1 MQLISKKITFIKIYI
16 KSKQID
22 FIIQRMKTDEEEEY
36 ERSLE
41 MFRLKKLIQ
50 DLDQM
55 HGLGTSMITLI
66 INYKDQISQFSK
78 MLTEEEGKASNIKS
92 RVTRQHVT
100 DALTST
106 IEKLRLYNKTPT
118 NGLII
123 YCGLVQLPT
132 GGEKMIKIDLEPF
145 KPINTSLYRCDNI
158 FHTDELEALLTD
170 NDKFGFL
177 IMDGNGSLFGL
188 LQGNTKT
195 ILNQFKVDLPKKHSK
210 GGQSSNR
217 FERLRTEKR
226 HNYLRKVGEAL
237 TAAFI
242 TNDVPNVKGLI
253 LAGSAE
259 FKNVLQKSDLFD
271 PCLTPIVTK
280 VVDISYGGELGFNQ
294 AIELS
299 KDALKNVKFVHEK
312 KILGKFFEEIAKD
325 SGKYVFGLKDTLEAI
340 ENGMVDLLI
349 IWENIDYVRLT
360 LKDNKDEIKIET
372 VPAKK
377 VNGTKYKIEEC
388 DTEYEIIENISLSE
402 WLLNNY
408 KNYVSHLEIVT
419 DKTSEGNQFVKG
431 FGGIGGILR
440 YKLEQNF
447 EDLEGNYSFDEDD
460 FI

>member
-1 MQLISKKITFIKIYI
+1 MNNI
-16 KSKQID
+16 
-22 FIIQRMKTDEEEEY
+22 EEQEHVKN
-36 ERSLE
+36 LE

-55 HGLGTSMITLI
+55 RGLGTSMITLI

-78 MLTEEEGKASNIKS
+78 MLVDEVGKATNIKS
-92 RVTRQHVT
+92 RVTRQNVI

-106 IEKLRLYNKTPT
+106 MEKLRLYNKTPL
-118 NGLII
+118 NGLVIF
-123 YCGLVQLPT
+123 CGLVQMPT

-158 FHTDELEALLTD
+158 FHTDELKSLLVD

-188 LQGNTKT
+188 LQGNTKI
-195 ILNQFKVDLPKKHSK
+195 ILNQFKVNLPKKHSK
-210 GGQSSNR
+210 GGQSANR
-217 FERLRTEKR
+217 FSRLVTESR
-226 HNYLRKVGEAL
+226 HNYIRKVGEGL
-237 TAAFI
+237 TKAFI

-259 FKNVLQKSDLFD
+259 FKNKLQKSDLFD
-271 PCLTPIVTK
+271 PRLAPIVMK

-299 KDALKNVKFVHEK
+299 QDALKNVKFIHEK
-312 KILGKFFEEIAKD
+312 KILEKFYEEIAKD
-325 SGKYVFGLKDTLEAI
+325 SGKYVFGIKDTMEAI
-340 ENGMVDLLI
+340 ENGVVDVLI
-349 IWENIDYVRLT
+349 IWENIDFIRLT
-360 LKDNKDEIKIET
+360 LKDNKNQIKVEN
-372 VPAKK
+372 VSSRK
-377 VNGTKYKIEEC
+377 VIGQKYKP
-388 DTEYEIIENISLSE
+388 DDSDVEYEIVENISLSE
-402 WLLNNY
+402 WLLDNY
-408 KNYVSHLEIVT
+408 KKYVSQLEIVT

-447 EDLEGNYSFDEDD
+447 EDIEENYSFDEDD

>member
-1 MQLISKKITFIKIYI
+1 MNKI
-16 KSKQID
+16 
-22 FIIQRMKTDEEEEY
+22 EEQEHVKN
-36 ERSLE
+36 LE

-55 HGLGTSMITLI
+55 RGLGTSMITLI

-78 MLTEEEGKASNIKS
+78 MLVDEVGKATNIKS
-92 RVTRQHVT
+92 RVTRQNVI

-106 IEKLRLYNKTPT
+106 MEKLRLYNKTPS
-118 NGLII
+118 NGLVIF
-123 YCGLVQLPT
+123 CGLVQMPT

-158 FHTDELEALLTD
+158 FHTDELKSLLVD

-177 IMDGNGSLFGL
+177 IMDENGSLFGL
-188 LQGNTKT
+188 LQGNTKI
-195 ILNQFKVDLPKKHSK
+195 ILNQFKVNLPKKHSK
-210 GGQSSNR
+210 GGQSANR
-217 FERLRTEKR
+217 FSRLVTESR
-226 HNYLRKVGEAL
+226 HNYIRKVGEGL
-237 TAAFI
+237 TKAFI

-259 FKNVLQKSDLFD
+259 FKNKLQKSDLFD
-271 PCLTPIVTK
+271 PRLAPIVMK

-299 KDALKNVKFVHEK
+299 QDALKNVKFIHEK
-312 KILGKFFEEIAKD
+312 KILEKFYEEIAKD
-325 SGKYVFGLKDTLEAI
+325 SGKYVFGIKDTMEAI
-340 ENGMVDLLI
+340 ENGVVDILI
-349 IWENIDYVRLT
+349 IWENIDFIRLT
-360 LKDNKDEIKIET
+360 LKDNKNQIRVET
-372 VPAKK
+372 VSSRK
-377 VNGTKYKIEEC
+377 VIGQKYKPDDSDI
-388 DTEYEIIENISLSE
+388 EYEIVENMSLSE
-402 WLLNNY
+402 WLLDNY
-408 KNYVSHLEIVT
+408 KKYVSQLEIVT

-447 EDLEGNYSFDEDD
+447 EDIEENYSFDEDD

>member
-1 MQLISKKITFIKIYI
+1 MNNI
-16 KSKQID
+16 
-22 FIIQRMKTDEEEEY
+22 EEQEHVKN
-36 ERSLE
+36 LE

-55 HGLGTSMITLI
+55 RGLGTSMITLI

-78 MLTEEEGKASNIKS
+78 MLVDEVGKATNIKS
-92 RVTRQHVT
+92 RVTRQNVI

-106 IEKLRLYNKTPT
+106 MEKLRLYNKTPS
-118 NGLII
+118 NGLVIF
-123 YCGLVQLPT
+123 CGLVQMPT

-158 FHTDELEALLTD
+158 FHTDELKSLLVD

-188 LQGNTKT
+188 LQGNTKI
-195 ILNQFKVDLPKKHSK
+195 ILNQFKVNLPKKHSK
-210 GGQSSNR
+210 GGQSANR
-217 FERLRTEKR
+217 FSRLVTESR
-226 HNYLRKVGEAL
+226 HNYIRKVGEGL
-237 TAAFI
+237 TKAFI

-259 FKNVLQKSDLFD
+259 FKNKLQKSDLFD
-271 PCLTPIVTK
+271 PRLAPIVMK

-299 KDALKNVKFVHEK
+299 QDALKNVKFIHEK
-312 KILGKFFEEIAKD
+312 KILEKFYEEIAKD
-325 SGKYVFGLKDTLEAI
+325 SGKYVFGIKDTMEAI
-340 ENGMVDLLI
+340 ENGVVDILI
-349 IWENIDYVRLT
+349 IWENIDFIRLT
-360 LKDNKDEIKIET
+360 LKDNKNQIKVET
-372 VPAKK
+372 VSSRK
-377 VNGTKYKIEEC
+377 VIGQKYKP
-388 DTEYEIIENISLSE
+388 DDSDVEYEIVENISLSE
-402 WLLNNY
+402 WLLDNY
-408 KNYVSHLEIVT
+408 KKYVSQLEIVT

-447 EDLEGNYSFDEDD
+447 EDIEENYSFDEDD

>member
-1 MQLISKKITFIKIYI
+1 MNNI
-16 KSKQID
+16 
-22 FIIQRMKTDEEEEY
+22 EEQEHVKN
-36 ERSLE
+36 LE

-55 HGLGTSMITLI
+55 RGLGTSMITLI

-78 MLTEEEGKASNIKS
+78 MLVDEVGKATNIKS
-92 RVTRQHVT
+92 RVTRQNVI

-106 IEKLRLYNKTPT
+106 MEKLRLYNKTPS
-118 NGLII
+118 NGLVIF
-123 YCGLVQLPT
+123 CGLVQMPT

-158 FHTDELEALLTD
+158 FHTDELKSLLVD

-188 LQGNTKT
+188 LQGNTKI
-195 ILNQFKVDLPKKHSK
+195 ILNQFKVNLPKKHSK
-210 GGQSSNR
+210 GGQSANR
-217 FERLRTEKR
+217 FSRLVTESR
-226 HNYLRKVGEAL
+226 HNYIRKVGEGL
-237 TAAFI
+237 TKAFI

-259 FKNVLQKSDLFD
+259 FKNKLQKSDLFD
-271 PCLTPIVTK
+271 PRLAPIVMK

-299 KDALKNVKFVHEK
+299 QDALKNVKFVHEK
-312 KILGKFFEEIAKD
+312 KILGKFYEEIAKD
-325 SGKYVFGLKDTLEAI
+325 SGKYVFGIKDTMEAI
-340 ENGMVDLLI
+340 ENGVVDILI
-349 IWENIDYVRLT
+349 IWENIDFIRLT
-360 LKDNKDEIKIET
+360 LKDNKNQIRVET
-372 VPAKK
+372 VSSRK
-377 VNGTKYKIEEC
+377 VIGQKYKP
-388 DTEYEIIENISLSE
+388 DDSDVEYEIVENISLSE
-402 WLLNNY
+402 WLLDNY
-408 KNYVSHLEIVT
+408 KKYVSQLEIVT

-447 EDLEGNYSFDEDD
+447 EDIEENYSFDEDD

>member
-1 MQLISKKITFIKIYI
+1 MNNI
-16 KSKQID
+16 
-22 FIIQRMKTDEEEEY
+22 EEQEHVKN
-36 ERSLE
+36 LE

-55 HGLGTSMITLI
+55 RGLGTSMITLI

-78 MLTEEEGKASNIKS
+78 MLVDEVGKATNIKS
-92 RVTRQHVT
+92 RVTRQNVI

-106 IEKLRLYNKTPT
+106 MEKLRLYNKTPS
-118 NGLII
+118 NGLVIF
-123 YCGLVQLPT
+123 CGLVQMPT

-158 FHTDELEALLTD
+158 FHTDELKTLLVD

-188 LQGNTKT
+188 LQGNTKI
-195 ILNQFKVDLPKKHSK
+195 ILNQFKVNLPKKHSK
-210 GGQSSNR
+210 GGQSANR
-217 FERLRTEKR
+217 FSRLVTESR
-226 HNYLRKVGEAL
+226 HNYIRKVGEGL
-237 TAAFI
+237 TKAFI

-259 FKNVLQKSDLFD
+259 FKNKLQKSDLFD
-271 PCLTPIVTK
+271 PRLAPIVMK

-299 KDALKNVKFVHEK
+299 QDALKNVKFIHEK
-312 KILGKFFEEIAKD
+312 KILEKFYEEIAKD
-325 SGKYVFGLKDTLEAI
+325 SGKYVFGIKDTMEAI
-340 ENGMVDLLI
+340 ENGVVDILI
-349 IWENIDYVRLT
+349 IWENIDFIRLT
-360 LKDNKDEIKIET
+360 LKDNKNQIKVEN
-372 VPAKK
+372 VSSRK
-377 VNGTKYKIEEC
+377 VIGQKYKP
-388 DTEYEIIENISLSE
+388 DDSDVEYEIVENISLSE
-402 WLLNNY
+402 WLLDNY
-408 KNYVSHLEIVT
+408 KKYVSQLEIVT

-447 EDLEGNYSFDEDD
+447 EDIEENYSFDEDD

>member
-1 MQLISKKITFIKIYI
+1 MNNI
-16 KSKQID
+16 
-22 FIIQRMKTDEEEEY
+22 EEQEHVKN
-36 ERSLE
+36 LE

-55 HGLGTSMITLI
+55 RGLGTSMITLI

-78 MLTEEEGKASNIKS
+78 MLVDEVGKATNIKS
-92 RVTRQHVT
+92 RVTRQNVI

-106 IEKLRLYNKTPT
+106 MEKLRLYNKTPS
-118 NGLII
+118 NGLVIF
-123 YCGLVQLPT
+123 CGLVQIPT

-158 FHTDELEALLTD
+158 FHTDELKSLLVD

-188 LQGNTKT
+188 LQGNTKI
-195 ILNQFKVDLPKKHSK
+195 ILNQFKVNLPKKHSK
-210 GGQSSNR
+210 GGQSANR
-217 FERLRTEKR
+217 FSRLVTESR
-226 HNYLRKVGEAL
+226 HNYIRKVGEGL
-237 TAAFI
+237 TKAFI

-259 FKNVLQKSDLFD
+259 FKNKLQKSDLFD
-271 PCLTPIVTK
+271 PRLAPIVMK

-299 KDALKNVKFVHEK
+299 QDALKNVKFIHEK
-312 KILGKFFEEIAKD
+312 KILEKFYEEIAKD
-325 SGKYVFGLKDTLEAI
+325 SGKYVFGIKDTMEAI
-340 ENGMVDLLI
+340 ENGVVDILI
-349 IWENIDYVRLT
+349 IWENIDFIRLT
-360 LKDNKDEIKIET
+360 LKDNKNQIRVET
-372 VPAKK
+372 VSSRK
-377 VNGTKYKIEEC
+377 VIGQKYKP
-388 DTEYEIIENISLSE
+388 DDSDVEYEIVENISLSE
-402 WLLNNY
+402 WLLDNY
-408 KNYVSHLEIVT
+408 KKYVSQLEIVT

-447 EDLEGNYSFDEDD
+447 EDIEENYSFDEDD

>member
-1 MQLISKKITFIKIYI
+1 
-16 KSKQID
+16 
-22 FIIQRMKTDEEEEY
+22 MKNEEEEEY
-36 ERSLE
+36 ERNLE

-55 HGLGTSMITLI
+55 RGLGTSMITLI
-66 INYKDQISQFSK
+66 INYKDQINQFSK
-78 MLTEEEGKASNIKS
+78 MLVDEVGKASNIKS
-92 RVTRQHVT
+92 RVTRQNVT

-106 IEKLRLYNKTPT
+106 MEKLRLYNKTPK
-118 NGLII
+118 NGLVI
-123 YCGLVQLPT
+123 YCGLVQMPL

-145 KPINTSLYRCDNI
+145 KPINTSLYRCDNV
-158 FHTDELEALLTD
+158 FHTDELKSLLVD

-177 IMDGNGSLFGL
+177 IMDGSGSLFGM

-195 ILNQFKVDLPKKHSK
+195 IINQFKVDLPKKHGR
-210 GGQSSNR
+210 GGQSANR
-217 FERLRTEKR
+217 FARIRTERR

-259 FKNVLQKSDLFD
+259 FKNDLQKSDLFD
-271 PCLTPIVTK
+271 QRLAPVVIK
-280 VVDISYGGELGFNQ
+280 VVDISYGGEMGFNQ

-299 KDALKNVKFVHEK
+299 QDALKNVKFVHEK
-312 KILGKFFEEIAKD
+312 KILGKFYEEIAKD
-325 SGKYVFGLKDTLEAI
+325 SGKYVFGLT
-340 ENGMVDLLI
+340 M
-349 IWENIDYVRLT
+349 
-360 LKDNKDEIKIET
+360 KDNKGETRVET
-372 VPAKK
+372 VSIKK
-377 VNGTKYKIEEC
+377 VSGQKFKPEGS
-388 DTEYEIIENISLSE
+388 DVEYEIIENISLSE

-408 KNYVSHLEIVT
+408 KKYVTHLEIVT

-447 EDLEGNYSFDEDD
+447 ENFEENHSFDEDD

>member
-1 MQLISKKITFIKIYI
+1 MNNI
-16 KSKQID
+16 
-22 FIIQRMKTDEEEEY
+22 EEQEHVKN
-36 ERSLE
+36 LE

-55 HGLGTSMITLI
+55 RGLGTSMITLI

-78 MLTEEEGKASNIKS
+78 MLVDEVGKATNIKS
-92 RVTRQHVT
+92 RVTRQNVI

-106 IEKLRLYNKTPT
+106 MEKLRLYNKTPS
-118 NGLII
+118 NGLVIF
-123 YCGLVQLPT
+123 CGLVQMPT

-158 FHTDELEALLTD
+158 FHTDELKSLLVD

-188 LQGNTKT
+188 LQGNTKI
-195 ILNQFKVDLPKKHSK
+195 ILNQFKVNLPKKHSK
-210 GGQSSNR
+210 GGQSANR
-217 FERLRTEKR
+217 FSRLVTESR
-226 HNYLRKVGEAL
+226 HNYIRKVGEGL
-237 TAAFI
+237 TKAFI

-259 FKNVLQKSDLFD
+259 FKNKLQKSDLFD
-271 PCLTPIVTK
+271 PRLAPIVMK

-299 KDALKNVKFVHEK
+299 QDALKNVKFIHEK
-312 KILGKFFEEIAKD
+312 KILEKFYEEIAKD
-325 SGKYVFGLKDTLEAI
+325 SGKHVFGIKDTMEAI
-340 ENGMVDLLI
+340 ENGVVDILI
-349 IWENIDYVRLT
+349 IWENIDFIRLT
-360 LKDNKDEIKIET
+360 LKDNKNQIRVET
-372 VPAKK
+372 VSSRK
-377 VNGTKYKIEEC
+377 VIGQKYKP
-388 DTEYEIIENISLSE
+388 DDSDVEYEIVENISLSE
-402 WLLNNY
+402 WLLDNY
-408 KNYVSHLEIVT
+408 KKYVSQLEIVT

-447 EDLEGNYSFDEDD
+447 EDIEENYSFDEDD

>member
-1 MQLISKKITFIKIYI
+1 MNNI
-16 KSKQID
+16 
-22 FIIQRMKTDEEEEY
+22 EEQEHVKN
-36 ERSLE
+36 LE

-55 HGLGTSMITLI
+55 RGLGTSMITLI

-78 MLTEEEGKASNIKS
+78 MLVDEVGKATNIKS
-92 RVTRQHVT
+92 RVTRQNVI

-106 IEKLRLYNKTPT
+106 MEKLRLYNKTPL
-118 NGLII
+118 NGLVIF
-123 YCGLVQLPT
+123 CGLVQMPT

-158 FHTDELEALLTD
+158 FHTDELKTLLVD

-188 LQGNTKT
+188 LQGNTKI
-195 ILNQFKVDLPKKHSK
+195 ILNQFKVNLPKKHSK
-210 GGQSSNR
+210 GGQSANR
-217 FERLRTEKR
+217 FSRLVTESR
-226 HNYLRKVGEAL
+226 HNYLRKVGEGL
-237 TAAFI
+237 TKAFI

-259 FKNVLQKSDLFD
+259 FKNKLQKSDLFD
-271 PCLTPIVTK
+271 PRLAPIVMK

-299 KDALKNVKFVHEK
+299 QDALKNVKFIHEK
-312 KILGKFFEEIAKD
+312 KILEKFYEEIAKD
-325 SGKYVFGLKDTLEAI
+325 SGKYVFGIKDTMEAI
-340 ENGMVDLLI
+340 ENGVVDILI
-349 IWENIDYVRLT
+349 IWENIDFIRLT
-360 LKDNKDEIKIET
+360 LKDNKSQIRVET
-372 VPAKK
+372 VSSRK
-377 VNGTKYKIEEC
+377 VIGQKYKPDDSDI
-388 DTEYEIIENISLSE
+388 EYEIVENMSLSE
-402 WLLNNY
+402 WLLDNY
-408 KNYVSHLEIVT
+408 KKYVSQLEIVT
-419 DKTSEGNQFVKG
+419 DKTSEGNQFMKG

-447 EDLEGNYSFDEDD
+447 EDIEENYSFDEDD

>member
-1 MQLISKKITFIKIYI
+1 
-16 KSKQID
+16 
-22 FIIQRMKTDEEEEY
+22 MKNTEEEEN
-36 ERSLE
+36 EKNLE
-41 MFRLKKLIQ
+41 IFRLKKLIQ

-55 HGLGTSMITLI
+55 RGLGTSMITLI

-78 MLTEEEGKASNIKS
+78 MLVDEIGKASNIKS
-92 RVTRQHVT
+92 RVTRQNVT
-100 DALTST
+100 DALYCAK
-106 IEKLRLYNKTPT
+106 EKLSLYTRTPP
-118 NGLII
+118 NGLVI
-123 YCGLVQLPT
+123 YCGLVQMPN

-145 KPINTSLYRCDNI
+145 KPINTSLYRCNNI
-158 FHTDELEALLTD
+158 FHTDELKALLVD

-177 IMDGNGSLFGL
+177 IIDGNGSLLGL

-195 ILNQFKVDLPKKHSK
+195 ILNEFKVDLPKKQSK
-210 GGQSSNR
+210 GGQSAPR
-217 FERLRTEKR
+217 FGRLRLEKR
-226 HNYLRKVGEAL
+226 HNYLRKVSEAL

-259 FKNVLQKSDLFD
+259 FKNELKKSDLFD
-271 PCLTPIVTK
+271 QRLAPIVIK
-280 VVDISYGGELGFNQ
+280 VVDISYGGDMGFNQ

-312 KILGKFFEEIAKD
+312 KIIGNFFEEIAKD
-325 SGKYVFGLKDTLEAI
+325 TGKYVFGIKDTMEAL

-349 IWENIDYVRLT
+349 IWENIDFVRLT
-360 LKDNKDEIKIET
+360 LKDNKDEIRIET
-372 VPAKK
+372 VSGKK
-377 VNGTKYKIEEC
+377 ITGQKFKPEDSDV
-388 DTEYEIIENISLSE
+388 EYEIIEKVSLSE

-408 KNYVSHLEIVT
+408 KRYVSHLEIVT

-447 EDLEGNYSFDEDD
+447 EELEENNSFDEDD

>member
-1 MQLISKKITFIKIYI
+1 MNNI
-16 KSKQID
+16 
-22 FIIQRMKTDEEEEY
+22 EEQEHVKN
-36 ERSLE
+36 LE

-55 HGLGTSMITLI
+55 RGLGTSMITLI

-78 MLTEEEGKASNIKS
+78 MLVDEVGKATNIKS
-92 RVTRQHVT
+92 RVTRQNVI

-106 IEKLRLYNKTPT
+106 MEKLRLYNKTPS
-118 NGLII
+118 NGLVIF
-123 YCGLVQLPT
+123 CGLVQMPT

-158 FHTDELEALLTD
+158 FHTDELKSLLVD

-188 LQGNTKT
+188 LQGNTKI
-195 ILNQFKVDLPKKHSK
+195 ILNQFKVNLPKKHSK
-210 GGQSSNR
+210 GGQSANR
-217 FERLRTEKR
+217 FSRLVTESR
-226 HNYLRKVGEAL
+226 HNYIRKVGEGL
-237 TAAFI
+237 TKAFI

-259 FKNVLQKSDLFD
+259 FKNKLQKSDLFD
-271 PCLTPIVTK
+271 PRLAPIVMK

-299 KDALKNVKFVHEK
+299 QDALKNVKFIHEK
-312 KILGKFFEEIAKD
+312 KILEKFYEEIAKD
-325 SGKYVFGLKDTLEAI
+325 SGKYVFGIKDTMEAI
-340 ENGMVDLLI
+340 ENGVVDILI
-349 IWENIDYVRLT
+349 IWENIDFIRLT
-360 LKDNKDEIKIET
+360 LKDNKNQIRVET
-372 VPAKK
+372 VSSRK
-377 VNGTKYKIEEC
+377 VIGQKYKP
-388 DTEYEIIENISLSE
+388 DDSDVEYEIVENISLSE
-402 WLLNNY
+402 WLLDNY
-408 KNYVSHLEIVT
+408 KKYVSQLEIVT
-419 DKTSEGNQFVKG
+419 EKTSEGNQFVKG

-447 EDLEGNYSFDEDD
+447 EDIEENYSFDEDD